1 MVNTAQSLD
10 LATIERLAGKVT
22 ALVQLLERTRSELT
36 ETTEDNSRLTNEL
49 AALQER
55 FQAARREDD
64 DVQALLDEREQV
76 RSRVAEMLE
85 MLQRRKHFERFERF

>member
-85 MLQRRKHFERFERF
+85 QLEGLNL

>member
-76 RSRVAEMLE
+76 RARVAEMLE
-85 MLQRRKHFERFERF
+85 QLEGLNL

>member
-55 FQAARREDD
+55 FQAARREGD

-76 RSRVAEMLE
+76 RARVAEMLE
-85 MLQRRKHFERFERF
+85 QLEGLNL

>member
-10 LATIERLAGKVT
+10 LASIERLAEKVT

-55 FQAARREDD
+55 FQAAQREGA

-76 RSRVAEMLE
+76 RARVADVAKMLE
-85 MLQRRKHFERFERF
+85 GLNL

>member
-10 LATIERLAGKVT
+10 LATIERLAEKVT

-55 FQAARREDD
+55 FQAARREGD

-76 RSRVAEMLE
+76 RARVAEMLE
-85 MLQRRKHFERFERF
+85 QLEGLNL